1 MKLVLAIL
9 YIFISATAS
18 AGIFDLFKDP
28 ATLILNQKDC
38 YLASGAGEIVDG
50 SYIVKGVAIVVKL
63 KKLDKNR
70 LSFESLGSEGSAPFV
85 VNVRVEGKQVIT
97 YAPNGSTLIYCN
109 LN

>member
-9 YIFISATAS
+9 CIFIFASAS
-18 AGIFDLFKDP
+18 AGILDSFKDP

-38 YLASGAGEIVDG
+38 YLASSSGEIVDG

-70 LSFESLGSEGSAPFV
+70 LSFESVRSEGSAPFV
-85 VNVRVEGKQVIT
+85 VNVKVEGKQVIT
-97 YAPNGSTLIYCN
+97 YAPNVSPLIYCN
-109 LN
+109 LS